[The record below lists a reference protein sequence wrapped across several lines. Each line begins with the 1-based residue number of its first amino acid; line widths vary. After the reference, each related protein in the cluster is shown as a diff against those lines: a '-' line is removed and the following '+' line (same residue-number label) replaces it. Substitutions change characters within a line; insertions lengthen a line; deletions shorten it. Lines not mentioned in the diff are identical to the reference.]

1 MTEVLLFHHALGLTE
16 GVQAFAEDLRAP
28 GHIVHTPDLFEGK
41 TFDAVPDG
49 VANARQVGF
58 GTIIDRGVAAA
69 EGLPNDLV
77 YAGFSLGVMPAQAL
91 TLIRPGAR
99 GGLFCYACLDPSEFD
114 GPSFRLNVTSC
125 APSVLKVCVESSTNP
140 APAPYFHSTLAGS
153 APEGVNVTSSHAIG
167 DAGSQV
173 KSSVVAC
180 PSADGAHRH
189 PSTMATSAARSV
201 RVAHKREGA
210 D

>member
-1 MTEVLLFHHALGLTE
+1 MTEVLLFHHALGLTD

-28 GHIVHTPDLFEGK
+28 GHVVHTPDLFEGK

-91 TLIRPGAR
+91 TQNRPGAR
-99 GGLFCYACLDPSEFD
+99 GGLFCYAFLDPSEFD
-114 GPSFRLNVTSC
+114 GPW
-125 APSVLKVCVESSTNP
+125 
-140 APAPYFHSTLAGS
+140 
-153 APEGVNVTSSHAIG
+153 PEGVPAQIHMMQDDPQVQEG
-167 DAGSQV
+167 DL
-173 KSSVVAC
+173 
-180 PSADGAHRH
+180 D
-189 PSTMATSAARSV
+189 AARAFDAITDTAELCLYPGDKHLFAERSSSDYDEAAAALLRERALAFLD
-201 RVAHKREGA
+201 RVG
-210 D
+210 

>member
-1 MTEVLLFHHALGLTE
+1 MTEVLLFHHALGLTD

-28 GHIVHTPDLFEGK
+28 GHVVHTPDLFEGK

-91 TLIRPGAR
+91 TQNRPGAR
-99 GGLFCYACLDPSEFD
+99 GGLFCYAFLDPSEFD
-114 GPSFRLNVTSC
+114 GPW
-125 APSVLKVCVESSTNP
+125 
-140 APAPYFHSTLAGS
+140 
-153 APEGVNVTSSHAIG
+153 PEGVPAQIHMMQDDPEVQEG
-167 DAGSQV
+167 DL
-173 KSSVVAC
+173 
-180 PSADGAHRH
+180 D
-189 PSTMATSAARSV
+189 AARAFDAITDTAELCLYPGYKHLFAERSSSDYDEAAAALLRERALAFLD
-201 RVAHKREGA
+201 RVG
-210 D
+210 